1 MRNKKQKSQKQQ
13 QSRGTL
19 AQKASMAMYKIICES
34 DTINPD
40 NVDKNVRMQVL
51 LHLKEEM
58 LKAEMY
64 EQVEVLKKA
73 IMSV

>member
-1 MRNKKQKSQKQQ
+1 MRKKKTQKSQN
-13 QSRGTL
+13 RGTL
-19 AQKASMAMYKIICES
+19 AQKASMAMYKIICEG